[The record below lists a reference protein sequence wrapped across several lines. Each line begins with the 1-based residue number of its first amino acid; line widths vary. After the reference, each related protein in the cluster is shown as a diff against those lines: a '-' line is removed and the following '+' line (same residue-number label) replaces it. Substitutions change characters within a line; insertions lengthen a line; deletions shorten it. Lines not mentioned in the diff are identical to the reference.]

1 MLKLHKLFFCDVGTH
16 SFSKELI
23 TYVLIPVLLFL
34 SLGKKGIWETRVT
47 TSIIAKHVLGCLFLL
62 QKQKEGLF
70 CHMGGVERQVWS
82 NMLSCIY
89 ACSWS
94 DALLRKAQGAAAEA
108 EELSCLY
115 SWQRLLSMAP
125 VLLCFKHTGK
135 FLTSHRSIGF
145 KIMWQSKHGCFQ
157 PVGHYFFCLPQ
168 AKKNI
173 NGTRLIFRLKCCR
186 GMRSGTPYI
195 WSCRSDPLV
204 KARCAP
210 LRVHLRAGGSTCFS
224 SWGWWVQNSTSCR
237 VKSAAEG
244 FMAHF

>member
-1 MLKLHKLFFCDVGTH
+1 MLKLHKLFFCDVGTR

-23 TYVLIPVLLFL
+23 TYVLIPLLLFL

-82 NMLSCIY
+82 NMPSCIY

-115 SWQRLLSMAP
+115 SWERLLSMAP

-135 FLTSHRSIGF
+135 FLTSHGSIWF
-145 KIMWQSKHGCFQ
+145 KIMWQSKCG
-157 PVGHYFFCLPQ
+157 
-168 AKKNI
+168 
-173 NGTRLIFRLKCCR
+173 
-186 GMRSGTPYI
+186 
-195 WSCRSDPLV
+195 
-204 KARCAP
+204 
-210 LRVHLRAGGSTCFS
+210 FS
-224 SWGWWVQNSTSCR
+224 SQWGTIFFSPTG
-237 VKSAAEG
+237 KKKY
-244 FMAHF
+244 